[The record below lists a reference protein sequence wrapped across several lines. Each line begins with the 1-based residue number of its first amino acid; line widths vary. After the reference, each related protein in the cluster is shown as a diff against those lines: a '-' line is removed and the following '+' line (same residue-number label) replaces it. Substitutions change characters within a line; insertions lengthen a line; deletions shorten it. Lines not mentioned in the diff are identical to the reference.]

1 MLSSPFESIIAHL
14 LSQKI
19 SAFVDLVT
27 QNIKSPADNAST
39 KVEHTYL
46 GPMDS
51 KLAQALMKCDADV
64 KTKQIIF
71 SCEVDSTDFSFTK
84 KS

>member
-1 MLSSPFESIIAHL
+1 MQTIA
-14 LSQKI
+14 
-19 SAFVDLVT
+19 AFVDLVT
-27 QNIKSPADNAST
+27 QNIKSPSDNAST

-64 KTKQIIF
+64 RI
-71 SCEVDSTDFSFTK
+71 DWRDFLGLK
-84 KS
+84 RWN